1 MTAPAARQPL
11 PVERDDPLDAV
22 LDLIEAN
29 IELAIGLGLEAPLR
43 ARFARLLPAPSDAR
57 SSVAPS
63 DAHVVPEARVPHDAS
78 GAWMQQAPSED
89 QPSRAAPSLDPLDLA
104 AILTACRDVEQLKLR
119 AGQHAAIARLKAW
132 IVAGM
137 EAAHAP
143 GARAGAELHG
153 AGCASGQPKAHAP
166 GEASPRAGC
175 GGADAVWASEA
186 PTKTGQPKAQP
197 K

>member
-1 MTAPAARQPL
+1 MTAPAPRQPL

-29 IELAIGLGLEAPLR
+29 IDLAIGLGLEAPLR
-43 ARFARLLPAPSDAR
+43 ARFARLLPAPSDA
-57 SSVAPS
+57 
-63 DAHVVPEARVPHDAS
+63 HTAS

-132 IVAGM
+132 IVAEM
-137 EAAHAP
+137 QAAHTP
-143 GARAGAELHG
+143 GARAGAELYG
-153 AGCASGQPKAHAP
+153 AGCAHAAHGSAMTGQPKAHAP
-166 GEASPRAGC
+166 GAVSAPE
-175 GGADAVWASEA
+175 GARRN
-186 PTKTGQPKAQP
+186 P
-197 K
+197 